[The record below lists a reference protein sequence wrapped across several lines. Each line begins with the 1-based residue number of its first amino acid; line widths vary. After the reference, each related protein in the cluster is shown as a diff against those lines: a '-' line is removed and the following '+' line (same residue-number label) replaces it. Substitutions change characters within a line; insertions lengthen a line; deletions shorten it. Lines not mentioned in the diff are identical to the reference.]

1 MLLKKILVILILT
14 IISHKKPIIK
24 ENNISNIK
32 SEEIIG
38 SIIIEKLNIN
48 MPLYDINNPKNN
60 IEQNI
65 QILKESILPPNKNS
79 IVFLAAHSGDSNIS
93 YFDNLDELK
102 QKDIIQLKINNKTYT
117 YQIKSIYKQKKNG
130 YINVNKEIEDQLI
143 LTTCDPNSNKY
154 QLIINSTKKEF
165 N

>member
-1 MLLKKILVILILT
+1 MFLKKILVILILT

-65 QILKESILPPNKNS
+65 QILKLN
-79 IVFLAAHSGDSNIS
+79 
-93 YFDNLDELK
+93 
-102 QKDIIQLKINNKTYT
+102 
-117 YQIKSIYKQKKNG
+117 
-130 YINVNKEIEDQLI
+130 LI
-143 LTTCDPNSNKY
+143 L
-154 QLIINSTKKEF
+154 
-165 N
+165 

>member
-1 MLLKKILVILILT
+1 
-14 IISHKKPIIK
+14 
-24 ENNISNIK
+24 
-32 SEEIIG
+32 
-38 SIIIEKLNIN
+38 

-93 YFDNLDELK
+93 YFNNLDELK

-143 LTTCDPNSNKY
+143 LTTCDPNNNKY

>member
-14 IISHKKPIIK
+14 IISHKEPIIK

-32 SEEIIG
+32 SKEIIG

-48 MPLYDINNPKNN
+48 MPLYD
-60 IEQNI
+60 
-65 QILKESILPPNKNS
+65 ILPPNKNS

-143 LTTCDPNSNKY
+143 LTTCDPNNNKY